1 MDQIRHCIIF
11 NQVGEGYSG
20 LYRVRAVNCLG
31 EAECEAELSFDGE
44 GGDGNEMYLPPLWR
58 EKRRLTWRDED
69 MRKKPF
75 MGYNEPELSPEEI
88 DAMKKGSGL
97 VPLSRITEYLAS
109 LPDYVPS
116 NKFNNME
123 RIPFKAGV
131 DEHDYRPTKKGGSPR
146 FPGKFQKG
154 KIVHHAYNVD
164 GLGRIL
170 PKWHNK
176 NDPRSRDSSDWRWKP
191 VHPDLYLPDFPPRGT
206 SPEPPPI
213 WETQEDIMLLVKWLR
228 SMGCRVTHVEMK
240 ATDGQQQNKSNINLN
255 QQNSAANTNQH
266 HKSTTYNN
274 TVLQSKSNTAINT
287 AVKQENQKQDEQ
299 KIKKQNKVAKFS
311 YTNKNEST
319 NEPESETMENKQ
331 KQMARSIAQEAQT
344 QNLSSQAH
352 SKSNSKFF
360 KNNIATSKY
369 EANEAVEDVSVYES
383 HVTTSQTKSEQFF
396 TSEMTTQQIYNKQDN
411 LSFPELEKLAQ
422 PPPALPPKTKIMH
435 SPSR

>member
-123 RIPFKAGV
+123 KIPFKAGV

-191 VHPDLYLPDFPPRGT
+191 VHPDLYLPDFPP
-206 SPEPPPI
+206 
-213 WETQEDIMLLVKWLR
+213 
-228 SMGCRVTHVEMK
+228 
-240 ATDGQQQNKSNINLN
+240 
-255 QQNSAANTNQH
+255 
-266 HKSTTYNN
+266 
-274 TVLQSKSNTAINT
+274 
-287 AVKQENQKQDEQ
+287 
-299 KIKKQNKVAKFS
+299 
-311 YTNKNEST
+311 
-319 NEPESETMENKQ
+319 
-331 KQMARSIAQEAQT
+331 EAQVLSLHLYGRHRKISCC
-344 QNLSSQAH
+344 LSSG
-352 SKSNSKFF
+352 
-360 KNNIATSKY
+360 
-369 EANEAVEDVSVYES
+369 
-383 HVTTSQTKSEQFF
+383 
-396 TSEMTTQQIYNKQDN
+396 
-411 LSFPELEKLAQ
+411 
-422 PPPALPPKTKIMH
+422 
-435 SPSR
+435 